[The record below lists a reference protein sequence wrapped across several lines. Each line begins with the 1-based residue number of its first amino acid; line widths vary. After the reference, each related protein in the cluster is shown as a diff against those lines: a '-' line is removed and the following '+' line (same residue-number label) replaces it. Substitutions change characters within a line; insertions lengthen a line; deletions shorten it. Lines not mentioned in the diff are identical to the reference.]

1 MDAKFREILDAL
13 PNKPPRSRLE
23 PYRELIEELRRRG
36 RTYVDIA
43 GILAE
48 KCQVQVTAS
57 GVHDFVRTR
66 SRMKRRSTKQI
77 TSDPPKTTHASTGT
91 GRVDSIQKPFTDDEV
106 RRRIA
111 ALKAR
116 KPVVEP
122 EPNGF
127 QFDPTEPLRL
137 INRAKPMPD
146 K

>member
-13 PNKPPRSRLE
+13 PDKPPRSRLE

-57 GVHDFVRTR
+57 GVHDFIRTR

-77 TSDPPKTTHASTGT
+77 ASDPLKTTLASTGT
-91 GRVDSIQKPFTDDEV
+91 GRVDSTQKTFADDEV
-106 RRRIA
+106 RQRIA

-116 KPVVEP
+116 KPVVET
-122 EPNGF
+122 EPDGF
-127 QFDPTEPLRL
+127 HFDPTEPLRL
-137 INRAKPMPD
+137 INPTKLVPD

>member
-1 MDAKFREILDAL
+1 
-13 PNKPPRSRLE
+13 
-23 PYRELIEELRRRG
+23 
-36 RTYVDIA
+36 
-43 GILAE
+43 
-48 KCQVQVTAS
+48 
-57 GVHDFVRTR
+57 
-66 SRMKRRSTKQI
+66 MKRRSTKQI
-77 TSDPPKTTHASTGT
+77 TSDPPKTTPASTGT

>member
-77 TSDPPKTTHASTGT
+77 TSDPPKTTPASTGT

>member
-13 PNKPPRSRLE
+13 PDKPPRSRLE
-23 PYRELIEELRRRG
+23 PYREFIEELRRRG

-57 GVHDFVRTR
+57 GLHDFVRTR
-66 SRMKRRSTKQI
+66 SRMKRRSTKQVA
-77 TSDPPKTTHASTGT
+77 SDPPKSVPASTGA
-91 GRVDSIQKPFTDDEV
+91 GREDSRQKPSGDDEV

-116 KPVVEP
+116 KPVAAA

-127 QFDPTEPLRL
+127 QYDPTEPLRL
-137 INRAKPMPD
+137 INPLKPRSD
-146 K
+146 E

>member
-77 TSDPPKTTHASTGT
+77 ASDPPKTTPPSNGT
-91 GRVDSIQKPFTDDEV
+91 GRVDSTQKPLADDEV

-116 KPVVEP
+116 KPVVEA

-137 INRAKPMPD
+137 ITPVKPTPD